1 MKLLSVI
8 VPSYN
13 EEENV
18 FDFYAELMKNEAFF
32 KQRELDVEIIYVDDG
47 SKDKTVEKVK
57 ELAGKDK
64 RVHLVSFSRNFGKEA
79 AIYAGLQ
86 KAKGDYA
93 VLMDCD
99 LQDPP
104 SLLPEMFRNMDEGYD
119 SVATRRVSR
128 KGEPP
133 IRSFFARMFYRIM
146 NKISRTEIVD
156 GARDYRL
163 MKRQVVDSI
172 LAMAEYNR
180 FTKGIFGW
188 VGYETKWLEY
198 ENIERKKGETKWSF
212 WKLFLYSL
220 DGITA
225 FSTVPLAIASFM
237 GVLFCV
243 SYDCF
248 YHCKKIAV
256 WGSDFRLA
264 VSGMYYFVLQRCPAF
279 LRRYSR
285 AIFVKNLY
293 GSKKT
298 SDLSCQRRNINQ
310 CKSRGILLGNGAKD
324 GTKGK
329 RSSRSGQAGKYGEA
343 GKRSHTGV

>member
-1 MKLLSVI
+1 MVIKMELLSVI

-13 EEENV
+13 EEENI
-18 FDFYAELMKNEAFF
+18 FDFYEELMKNAPFF
-32 KQRELDVEIIYVDDG
+32 QSRELDVEVIYIDDG
-47 SKDKTVEKVK
+47 SKDKTAEKVK
-57 ELAGKDK
+57 ELAARDA

-79 AIYAGLQ
+79 AIYAGLK
-86 KAKGDYA
+86 KAKGDYS

-104 SLLPEMFRNMDEGYD
+104 ALLPDMFRYVDEGFD

-133 IRSFFARMFYRIM
+133 IRSLFARMFYRIM
-146 NKISRTEIVD
+146 NKISKTEIVD

-163 MKRQVVDSI
+163 MKRQVVDAI

-198 ENIERKKGETKWSF
+198 ENVERKKGETKWSF

-225 FSTVPLAIASFM
+225 FSTVPLAVASFM
-237 GVLFCV
+237 GVLFC
-243 SYDCF
+243 
-248 YHCKKIAV
+248 
-256 WGSDFRLA
+256 GL
-264 VSGMYYFVLQRCPAF
+264 AF
-279 LRRYSR
+279 LMIVFTIVRKL
-285 AIFVKNLY
+285 IF
-293 GSKKT
+293 GDPT
-298 SDLSCQRRNINQ
+298 SGWPSLVCI
-310 CKSRGILLGNGAKD
+310 ILLCSGVQLFCLGIV
-324 GTKGK
+324 GQYLTKTYMEVKK
-329 RSSRSGQAGKYGEA
+329 RPIYLVKEEL
-343 GKRSHTGV
+343 